1 MNNVSKKV
9 LVADSIDKAAVDVL
23 EDAGFQVDLRP
34 GISAEE
40 LESVIGGYDVLLVR
54 GRTKVTAKVIE
65 RGVPVLKVVGRA
77 GVGLDNVDLEA
88 AARHGVKVLNTPEST
103 TESVAELVVGLM
115 IAVARKI
122 AWCDRQ
128 VRSGKWPKSEAMG
141 VELAGKTLGVVGYGR
156 IGRRVAEI
164 AYAMGMKV
172 VAYDVI
178 PIPEEILAKAGA
190 RLTSLEEVLQTADVI
205 TLHVPLTPETRHL
218 IDASKLEMMKP
229 TAILIN
235 ASRGEVID
243 EEALYNALKD
253 GRIAGA
259 GLDVFEKEPPTGSKL
274 LTLDNVVLTPH
285 IGAQTREAQ
294 EAAATMLAKKVIEV
308 FASMSS

>member
-1 MNNVSKKV
+1 MNRKV
-9 LVADSIDKAAVDVL
+9 LVADAIDRSAVDLL
-23 EDAGFQVDLRP
+23 EKAGFRVDLRP

-88 AARHGVKVLNTPEST
+88 AARHGVKVLNTPESS
-103 TESVAELVVGLM
+103 TESVAELVIGLM

-128 VRSGKWPKSEAMG
+128 VRGGRWPKSEAMG

-164 AYAMGMKV
+164 AHAMGMK
-172 VAYDVI
+172 
-178 PIPEEILAKAGA
+178 
-190 RLTSLEEVLQTADVI
+190 
-205 TLHVPLTPETRHL
+205 
-218 IDASKLEMMKP
+218 
-229 TAILIN
+229 
-235 ASRGEVID
+235 
-243 EEALYNALKD
+243 
-253 GRIAGA
+253 
-259 GLDVFEKEPPTGSKL
+259 
-274 LTLDNVVLTPH
+274 
-285 IGAQTREAQ
+285 
-294 EAAATMLAKKVIEV
+294 
-308 FASMSS
+308 

>member
-1 MNNVSKKV
+1 
-9 LVADSIDKAAVDVL
+9 
-23 EDAGFQVDLRP
+23 
-34 GISAEE
+34 
-40 LESVIGGYDVLLVR
+40 
-54 GRTKVTAKVIE
+54 
-65 RGVPVLKVVGRA
+65 
-77 GVGLDNVDLEA
+77 
-88 AARHGVKVLNTPEST
+88 VLNTPEST

-274 LTLDNVVLTPH
+274 LTLDNAVLTPH

-308 FASMSS
+308 FASTSS